1 MYSRSWNNADYL
13 CHASNL
19 LGVSVNAGGNHTF
32 LLCPRFYFIIYAI
45 ITRQVVIGI
54 SEKNL
59 KNMQTIK
66 NEKLSNLNPETAEQN
81 RALQDILD
89 RHKSNSKK

>member
-1 MYSRSWNNADYL
+1 MYF
-13 CHASNL
+13 
-19 LGVSVNAGGNHTF
+19 V
-32 LLCPRFYFIIYAI
+32 IYAL
-45 ITRQVVIGI
+45 TTLQVVIGI

-66 NEKLSNLNPETAEQN
+66 NEKLSNLNPETVEQN
-81 RALQDILD
+81 RALQEILD